1 MHTQFDEPVVRAERA
16 VDPETAAL
24 SGRSNGPDGLPIS
37 RRLWSLVALGLL
49 LCDVTFAGG
58 ASAQGAYPPPPMN
71 AQPDVQQGT
80 PTGMMPAYPNQP
92 TGMMPAY
99 PNQPMGTMPIYP
111 NQLGSDVSPKNP
123 LILAIMSPVVQQA
136 AVSLASG
143 IGSLFS
149 RLFASATTP
158 SQEAKSAAAPAVA
171 PAYPPITA
179 TMGSP
184 GAMPPGP
191 IGAMPPGPIIASA
204 GPDMSSTVAKA
215 AFPSF
220 DAKAAAATPI
230 VPALVVAVDQVDP
243 QSFQTI
249 GQLDVKG
256 GSPTLRTG
264 DVFAIRFA
272 TNLPGLVKIEN
283 VDAQGVVSDLSKGG
297 AYQVIP
303 GRDNRIPRTKGM
315 KLVGDTGLEIFT
327 LNFYPCMPNPPPPE
341 GLPASLQGRLLDCST
356 VADKQ
361 LGLNSANAGMVRSAV
376 NLEVEDHTIL
386 AGAVTDFTPTNVIR
400 LQFTVQHVASQ

>member
-1 MHTQFDEPVVRAERA
+1 M
-16 VDPETAAL
+16 
-24 SGRSNGPDGLPIS
+24 
-37 RRLWSLVALGLL
+37 
-49 LCDVTFAGG
+49 
-58 ASAQGAYPPPPMN
+58 PMN
-71 AQPDVQQGT
+71 AQPVMQQGT
-80 PTGMMPAYPNQP
+80 PMGMMPTYP
-92 TGMMPAY
+92 
-99 PNQPMGTMPIYP
+99 I
-111 NQLGSDVSPKNP
+111 QLGSDVSPKNP
-123 LILAIMSPVVQQA
+123 LLLAIMSPVFQQA
-136 AVSLASG
+136 AGSLASG
-143 IGSLFS
+143 IGALFS
-149 RLFASATTP
+149 RLIAAVTTP
-158 SQEAKSAAAPAVA
+158 SKEPKSAAPPAVA
-171 PAYPPITA
+171 TAYPPIPA
-179 TMGSP
+179 
-184 GAMPPGP
+184 
-191 IGAMPPGPIIASA
+191 IASA

-220 DAKAAAATPI
+220 DAKAAAAAPI
-230 VPALVVAVDQVDP
+230 VPTLVVAVDQVDP

-283 VDAQGVVSDLSKGG
+283 VDAQGLVSDLSKGG

-315 KLVGDTGLEIFT
+315 KLVGDAGLETFT

-341 GLPASLQGRLLDCST
+341 GLPASLQGRLLDCGT

-361 LGLNSANAGMVRSAV
+361 LGLNSADAAMVRSAV
-376 NLEVEDHTIL
+376 NLEVEDHAIL
-386 AGAVTDFTPTNVIR
+386 AGAVTDFKPTNVIR

>member
-1 MHTQFDEPVVRAERA
+1 MDTPHDDPVARRERA
-16 VDPETAAL
+16 VDPKRAAL
-24 SGRSNGPDGLPIS
+24 SGRSNGPDGLATS
-37 RRLWSLVALGLL
+37 RRLWSLVALSLW
-49 LCDVTFAGG
+49 LCDATFAGG
-58 ASAQGAYPPPPMN
+58 ASAQSYPPPAMN
-71 AQPDVQQGT
+71 AQPEMQQGT

-92 TGMMPAY
+92 MGMMPAY
-99 PNQPMGTMPIYP
+99 PNQF
-111 NQLGSDVSPKNP
+111 GSDVSPKNP

-136 AVSLASG
+136 ATSLASG

-158 SQEAKSAAAPAVA
+158 AAPAMP
-171 PAYPPITA
+171 PAMGTMPPA
-179 TMGSP
+179 MGTMPPAMGTMP
-184 GAMPPGP
+184 PAMGTMPPAMGTMPPAMGTMPPGP
-191 IGAMPPGPIIASA
+191 MIASA
-204 GPDMSSTVAKA
+204 GPDSTVAKA

-220 DAKAAAATPI
+220 DAKAAASTPI

-315 KLVGDTGLEIFT
+315 KLVGDTGLETFT

-400 LQFTVQHVASQ
+400 LQFTVQHVAFQ

>member
-1 MHTQFDEPVVRAERA
+1 MP
-16 VDPETAAL
+16 PGMPAA
-24 SGRSNGPDGLPIS
+24 G
-37 RRLWSLVALGLL
+37 
-49 LCDVTFAGG
+49 
-58 ASAQGAYPPPPMN
+58 M
-71 AQPDVQQGT
+71 T
-80 PTGMMPAYPNQP
+80 PTPTLNTMSTPTMGTMMPAYPNQF
-92 TGMMPAY
+92 
-99 PNQPMGTMPIYP
+99 
-111 NQLGSDVSPKNP
+111 GSNVSPKNP
-123 LILAIMSPVVQQA
+123 LILAIMLPVVQQA
-136 AVSLASG
+136 AGSLASG

-158 SQEAKSAAAPAVA
+158 SQEAKSASAPAVA
-171 PAYPPITA
+171 AAYPPPIPAA
-179 TMGSP
+179 TGSP
-184 GAMPPGP
+184 AAMPT
-191 IGAMPPGPIIASA
+191 GPIIASA
-204 GPDMSSTVAKA
+204 GPDLSGTVSKA

-220 DAKAAAATPI
+220 DSKAAAATPI
-230 VPALVVAVDQVDP
+230 VPALVIAVDQVDP

-315 KLVGDTGLEIFT
+315 KLVGDTGLETFT
-327 LNFYPCMPNPPPPE
+327 LNFYPCMPNPPPTE

-400 LQFTVQHVASQ
+400 LQFTVQHVALQ

>member
-1 MHTQFDEPVVRAERA
+1 MSPQ
-16 VDPETAAL
+16 
-24 SGRSNGPDGLPIS
+24 PDMP
-37 RRLWSLVALGLL
+37 
-49 LCDVTFAGG
+49 
-58 ASAQGAYPPPPMN
+58 QGAPM
-71 AQPDVQQGT
+71 GTT
-80 PTGMMPAYPNQP
+80 PTTGTMPPNG
-92 TGMMPAY
+92 TMPIY
-99 PNQPMGTMPIYP
+99 PNQPMGTMPPNGTMPIYP
-111 NQLGSDVSPKNP
+111 NQYGSDVSPKNP

-149 RLFASATTP
+149 RLFSSATKP
-158 SQEAKSAAAPAVA
+158 SEQPKSAAAPAVA
-171 PAYPPITA
+171 PAYPAIPA
-179 TMGSP
+179 SMGSP
-184 GAMPPGP
+184 A
-191 IGAMPPGPIIASA
+191 AMPPGPIIASA

-272 TNLPGLVKIEN
+272 TNLPGLVKVEN
-283 VDAQGVVSDLSKGG
+283 VDAQGAVSDLSKGG

-315 KLVGDTGLEIFT
+315 KLVGDTGLETFT

-356 VADKQ
+356 MAEKQ

-376 NLEVEDHTIL
+376 NLEIEDHTIL